1 MEENFHS
8 DLEYELNQI
17 DVDSIKLDAIIQL
30 KTWQKKMYSLIDKTY
45 KKRLHEIDSIATNL
59 TNEIQEKQNQIQNI
73 QIHDQK
79 NFYSIKK

>member
-30 KTWQKKMYSLIDKTY
+30 KTWQKKMYSLIDKTF
-45 KKRLHEIDSIATNL
+45 KNRLHEIDSIATNL